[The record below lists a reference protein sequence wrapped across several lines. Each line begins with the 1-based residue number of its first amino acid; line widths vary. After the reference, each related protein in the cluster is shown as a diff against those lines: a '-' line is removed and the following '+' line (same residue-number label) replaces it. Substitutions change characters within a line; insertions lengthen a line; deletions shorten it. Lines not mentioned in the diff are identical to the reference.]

1 MMLCLNV
8 NCILTVKK
16 LVSIEKDPYK
26 AVENAH
32 AFVVCT
38 EWDEFKVNI
47 SHNYKLNTSFTQ
59 RVLTSVCNFCF
70 TDVRL
75 PSRLQ
80 LHAKTCVCL

>member
-1 MMLCLNV
+1 
-8 NCILTVKK
+8 VKK

-47 SHNYKLNTSFTQ
+47 ES
-59 RVLTSVCNFCF
+59 
-70 TDVRL
+70 
-75 PSRLQ
+75 
-80 LHAKTCVCL
+80 